1 MGKEEA
7 IGLSDNAESERE
19 TETSK
24 SMEKKTAIGGRK
36 GEEPCRSNRRKKYFR
51 GQLYHFGENLM

>member
-7 IGLSDNAESERE
+7 IGLSDNMESERE
-19 TETSK
+19 TETSER
-24 SMEKKTAIGGRK
+24 MEKETAVGGRK
-36 GEEPCRSNRRKKYFR
+36 GEEPWRSNRRKKYCR